1 MFTTRPEIRGTFG
14 VVASTHWLASGAGMA
29 VLERGGNAFDAAAAA
44 GFVLQV
50 VEPHLNGPLGEVP
63 ILLWNAGRGVSQAI
77 CGQGTAPAGA
87 TIEAFRNEGY
97 DIIPGSGLVAAT
109 VPGSFDAW
117 MSLLLENGTWR
128 LRDVLEFAIGYAQN
142 GHPLVPRIANTI
154 ETVRDLFETH
164 WPTSAAVYLP
174 HGNAPQAGKLFR
186 NPALAQFYRRLVEEA
201 EAVGSNREAQIER
214 ARRVWSQG
222 FVADAIDR
230 FSRKSQLIDGAGKR
244 RGGFITGED
253 MARWRARV
261 EKPVCLDHHGWT
273 VLKCGPWSQGPVMLQ
288 VLSML
293 GGDDLASLDPNGP
306 EFIHLVIEALKLAMA
321 DREAW
326 YADPD
331 FFDVPMAALLSSDYA
346 AERRALIGDTAST
359 EIRPGRPGGRTPVL
373 PARPDLT
380 NGQGAAMAG
389 AAGEPTM
396 ARFGERRDPAEL
408 ETAADGTTRGDTCH
422 VDVIDRWGNMVSA
435 TPSGGWFQ
443 SSPVVPELGVCLGVR
458 GQMFWLDPT
467 VPGALAPG
475 KRPRTTLTPSMALKD
490 GVPTLAFG
498 TPGGDQQDQWQT
510 LFFLRHVHHG
520 LNLQEAIDAP
530 SCHTDH
536 NTSSFWPRHA
546 VPGSLA
552 LEKRFPQV
560 TIDALA
566 TKGHKVEVG
575 DDWSEGRLS
584 ACAIEP
590 DGDQRILKAGANPR
604 GMQGYAV
611 GR

>member
-14 VVASTHWLASGAGMA
+14 VVASTHWLASGAGMS

-63 ILLWNAGRGVSQAI
+63 ILSWNAGRGIAQSI

-87 TIEAFRNEGY
+87 TIEAFHNDGY

-117 MSLLLENGTWR
+117 MSLLLEQGTWR
-128 LRDVLEFAIGYAQN
+128 LRDVLEFAIGYALN

-154 ETVRDLFETH
+154 GTVRALFETH

-174 HGNAPQAGKLFR
+174 HGQVPQAGKLFR
-186 NPALAQFYRRLVEEA
+186 NPALANFYRRLIEEA

-222 FVADAIDR
+222 FVAEAIDR
-230 FSRKSQLIDGAGKR
+230 FSRKSAYMDGAGKC

-261 EKPVCLDHHGWT
+261 EKPLSLDHHGWT

-288 VLSML
+288 TLAML
-293 GGDDLASLDPNGP
+293 ERDDLAALDPNGP
-306 EFIHLVIEALKLAMA
+306 EFIHLVVEALKLAMA

-331 FFDVPMAALLSSDYA
+331 FFDVPIAALLSRDYA
-346 AERRALIGDTAST
+346 AERRGLIGEAASF
-359 EIRPGRPGGRTPVL
+359 ELRPGSPGGRTPLL
-373 PARPDLT
+373 PARPDLAR
-380 NGQGAAMAG
+380 GPVAG
-389 AAGEPTM
+389 LAGTGEPTM
-396 ARFGERRDPAEL
+396 AKPALSGDRAEL

-422 VDVIDRWGNMVSA
+422 VDVIDRWGNMVAA

-443 SSPVVPELGVCLGVR
+443 SSPVIPELGVCLGVR

-498 TPGGDQQDQWQT
+498 TPGGDQQDQWST

-536 NTSSFWPRHA
+536 MTSSFWPRHA
-546 VPGSLA
+546 RPGVLVLEQRFPKATIEA
-552 LEKRFPQV
+552 LEQ
-560 TIDALA
+560 
-566 TKGHKVEVG
+566 KGHQVELG

>member
-14 VVASTHWLASGAGMA
+14 VVASTHWLASGAAMA

-63 ILLWNAGRGVSQAI
+63 ILSWNAERGIAQSI
-77 CGQGTAPAGA
+77 CGQGTAPAAA
-87 TIEAFRNEGY
+87 TIEAFRNDGY

-117 MSLLLENGTWR
+117 MSLLLEHGTWR

-142 GHPLVPRIANTI
+142 GHPLVPRIADTI
-154 ETVRDLFETH
+154 GTMRELFETH

-174 HGNAPQAGKLFR
+174 HGVAPKAGKLFR
-186 NPALAQFYRRLVEEA
+186 NPALAGFYRRLIEEA
-201 EAVGSNREAQIER
+201 EAVGSNRDAQIER
-214 ARRVWSQG
+214 ARRIWSQG
-222 FVADAIDR
+222 FVAEAIDR
-230 FSRKSQLIDGAGKR
+230 FSRKSRLMDGAGKC

-261 EKPVCLDHHGWT
+261 EKPLCLDHHGWT

-288 VLSML
+288 TLAML
-293 GGDDLASLDPNGP
+293 DGDDLGSLDPNGP
-306 EFIHLVIEALKLAMA
+306 EFIHLVVEALKLSLA

-331 FFDVPMAALLSSDYA
+331 FFDVPIAALLSRDYA
-346 AERRALIGDTAST
+346 AERRALIGESASF
-359 EIRPGRPGGRTPVL
+359 EQRPGSPAGRAPLL
-373 PARPDLT
+373 PARPDL
-380 NGQGAAMAG
+380 ARASVAG
-389 AAGEPTM
+389 LAGTGEPTM
-396 ARFGERRDPAEL
+396 AKAMSGDRAEL
-408 ETAADGTTRGDTCH
+408 ETASDGTTRGDTCH
-422 VDVIDRWGNMVSA
+422 VDVIDRWGNMVAA

-443 SSPVVPELGVCLGVR
+443 SSPVIPELGVCLGVR

-467 VPGALAPG
+467 VPCALAPG

-490 GVPTLAFG
+490 GVPALAFG
-498 TPGGDQQDQWQT
+498 TPGGDQQDQWST

-536 NTSSFWPRHA
+536 ATSSFWPRHA
-546 VPGSLA
+546 KPGTLTVERRFPTATIEA
-552 LEKRFPQV
+552 LER
-560 TIDALA
+560 
-566 TKGHKVEVG
+566 KGHQVEVG
-575 DDWSEGRLS
+575 DDWSEGRLC
-584 ACAIEP
+584 ACAVEP